1 MSFRLFGVPNCLSLI
16 RKSIVSSS
24 IRRHEPQTRDNDS
37 SSNSNNNL
45 GDEVFDEDLGRWL
58 VAEAFLLGE
67 DGDARRDVRTARHQ
81 RRVRAPLQ
89 RRRRRAGAQWVA
101 ATLVV
106 VVGPAKRPASVNKKQ
121 TNKKK
126 HSHFAPAKSNDN
138 RRFSLPI
145 IPDFIKSFD
154 SYWIELRPLTK
165 RVRWFVH
172 FHNDYWSISY
182 CKSLFRF
189 FSFW

>member
-89 RRRRRAGAQWVA
+89 RRRRRAGAQ
-101 ATLVV
+101 
-106 VVGPAKRPASVNKKQ
+106 
-121 TNKKK
+121 
-126 HSHFAPAKSNDN
+126 
-138 RRFSLPI
+138 
-145 IPDFIKSFD
+145 
-154 SYWIELRPLTK
+154 
-165 RVRWFVH
+165 
-172 FHNDYWSISY
+172 
-182 CKSLFRF
+182 
-189 FSFW
+189 